1 MKFSIDKQEKY
12 SVFALEEGK
21 LNSQVAPLLKS
32 EMILLNAEGIRNII
46 FDMSQIKFVDSS
58 GLSSILI
65 SNRLCKNSNGTFVL
79 TGVNDIVMRLIKISQ
94 LDSILNIVPS
104 LQEAKDLVLMEE
116 IERDFNDSG
125 EACHFR

>member
-1 MKFSIDKQEKY
+1 MKFGIDKQEKF
-12 SVFALEEGK
+12 SVFTLEEAR

-65 SNRLCKNSNGTFVL
+65 SNRLCKNANGTFVL
-79 TGVNDIVMRLIKISQ
+79 TGVNDTVLRLIKISQ
-94 LDSILNIVPS
+94 LNSILNIVPS

-116 IERDFNDSG
+116 IERDFNDSS
-125 EACHFR
+125 EA